1 MDIQLI
7 KMTHKVDNDIAEE
20 LDGLTPEQALDWW
33 GLECVDYE
41 KEEMR

>member
-1 MDIQLI
+1 MMQIQLI
-7 KMTHKVDNDIAEE
+7 KMTFAVDNDIAEE

-41 KEEMR
+41 GGE